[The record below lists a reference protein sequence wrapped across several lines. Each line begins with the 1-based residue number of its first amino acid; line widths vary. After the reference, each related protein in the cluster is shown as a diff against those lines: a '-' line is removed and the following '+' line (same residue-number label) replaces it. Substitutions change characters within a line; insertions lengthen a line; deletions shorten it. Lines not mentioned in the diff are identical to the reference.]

1 VEKALYKL
9 KQDQE
14 DLGDQHL
21 LQSVAS
27 ELGDANEGAEDD
39 SLAVRSLLIHVCAES
54 RSVEESESDILV
66 SMEEGAMETRKSLR
80 FLTASYQLLQQTA
93 GILLFLLPHTETANS
108 ACMRSAAH
116 QTSRIVDQN
125 PLSHKDGVP
134 CTFALHP
141 QQECP
146 ATNVK
151 LISSWLKELLSMPK
165 QQWNTLAGRV
175 VPLEPWMMA
184 NKG

>member
-1 VEKALYKL
+1 MLAICVCNTPDSFILNIHLSPSSDQALYKL

-66 SMEEGAMETRKSLR
+66 SMEEGERTLR
-80 FLTASYQLLQQTA
+80 VRMGHA
-93 GILLFLLPHTETANS
+93 LPN
-108 ACMRSAAH
+108 
-116 QTSRIVDQN
+116 Q
-125 PLSHKDGVP
+125 
-134 CTFALHP
+134 
-141 QQECP
+141 
-146 ATNVK
+146 
-151 LISSWLKELLSMPK
+151 
-165 QQWNTLAGRV
+165 
-175 VPLEPWMMA
+175 WMMDDWCRR
-184 NKG
+184 